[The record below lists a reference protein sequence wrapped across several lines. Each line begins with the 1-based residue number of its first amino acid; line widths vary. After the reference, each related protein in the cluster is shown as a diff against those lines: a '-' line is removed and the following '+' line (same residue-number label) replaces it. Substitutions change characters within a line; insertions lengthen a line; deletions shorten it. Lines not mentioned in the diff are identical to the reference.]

1 MRISDWSSD
10 VCSSDLRMP
19 GLDHA
24 ALGRV
29 TALAYLALNG
39 VAALAP
45 VLVLAPLTAR
55 FRHVHVHAAALLVMA
70 LAFAALWVSARDP
83 ITSFV
88 LLGVAGIGWGARVR
102 LPIAIM
108 CDGVE
113 ARGPGKSLGV
123 VNRAVGRSHAV
134 AARKRV

>member
-1 MRISDWSSD
+1 MFVFSSRRRHTRCALVTGVQTCALPISHMLSWIGIQSLFIYL
-10 VCSSDLRMP
+10 VPVIQQRMP

-55 FRHVHVHAAALLVMA
+55 FRHVHVHAAALPVMA
-70 LAFAALWVSARDP
+70 LAFAAMWRSEER
-83 ITSFV
+83 
-88 LLGVAGIGWGARVR
+88 RV
-102 LPIAIM
+102 
-108 CDGVE
+108 
-113 ARGPGKSLGV
+113 GKEGGSTC
-123 VNRAVGRSHAV
+123 RS
-134 AARKRV
+134 RWSPY

>member
-1 MRISDWSSD
+1 MRISSKLMMVAAAGALMATSACTTDPVTGQKRISKAALGGIGHALCRDDPFRRIIAAHMLSWIGIQSLFIYL
-10 VCSSDLRMP
+10 VPVIQQRMP

-55 FRHVHVHAAALLVMA
+55 FR
-70 LAFAALWVSARDP
+70 
-83 ITSFV
+83 
-88 LLGVAGIGWGARVR
+88 
-102 LPIAIM
+102 
-108 CDGVE
+108 
-113 ARGPGKSLGV
+113 
-123 VNRAVGRSHAV
+123 
-134 AARKRV
+134 

>member
-1 MRISDWSSD
+1 MCALVTGVQTCALPICSVAELLCIAATAVLIGHALCRDDPFRRIIAAHMLSWIGIQSLFIYL
-10 VCSSDLRMP
+10 VPVIQQRMP

-55 FRHVHVHAAALLVMA
+55 FRAVHVHDAALPV
-70 LAFAALWVSARDP
+70 LAPR
-83 ITSFV
+83 
-88 LLGVAGIGWGARVR
+88 
-102 LPIAIM
+102 
-108 CDGVE
+108 
-113 ARGPGKSLGV
+113 
-123 VNRAVGRSHAV
+123 
-134 AARKRV
+134 

>member
-1 MRISDWSSD
+1 MLSWIGIQSLFIYL
-10 VCSSDLRMP
+10 VPVIQQRMP

-55 FRHVHVHAAALLVMA
+55 FRPVHVPAAAFLVMA
-70 LAFAALWVSARDP
+70 LASAAIWVSARSEHRRVGEECVSGCRSQCAP
-83 ITSFV
+83 YTSQKNN
-88 LLGVAGIGWGARVR
+88 
-102 LPIAIM
+102 PQ
-108 CDGVE
+108 
-113 ARGPGKSLGV
+113 
-123 VNRAVGRSHAV
+123 N
-134 AARKRV
+134 